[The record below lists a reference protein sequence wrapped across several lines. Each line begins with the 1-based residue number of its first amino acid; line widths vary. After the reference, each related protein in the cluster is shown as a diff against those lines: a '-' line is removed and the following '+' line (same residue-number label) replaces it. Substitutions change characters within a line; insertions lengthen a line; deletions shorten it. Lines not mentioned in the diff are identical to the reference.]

1 MNILCIGKLTYDI
14 ICPMEGMPLSGQ
26 KYMNGER
33 MENGGGEVANAAYL
47 LGKWGVK
54 SAMAGV
60 VGSDDFAT
68 KIKKELEGVQ
78 IDTSLIETS
87 YEKPTIL
94 TFIMINKHDGTNA
107 IIRTYRRDFAV
118 LRKQDLGMVPDIIL
132 ADGHE
137 YGATHLMLER
147 NPKALS
153 VLVAEENKPEIL
165 ELCKF
170 SKYVLCSKEFAES
183 ITNMKCDFE
192 KPATLVN
199 LYQSLKNRFP
209 NNEIVVTLKN
219 KGALYSVDGEIKIM
233 PGINAKVA
241 DLTGAGD
248 AFRGAFIYGLSNNFP
263 MDKTITYANIAAG
276 LTIENVGTRIAFPSL
291 NDVINYYN
299 QKISVQGNNGTT
311 QSNVSQATAPKI
323 EMQNSAIQP
332 QMQVTNTNITSQTSV
347 PSNPNITY
355 AQPVQSQMA
364 QQPVQ
369 SVQSPAAS
377 IPGSVPA
384 QPTQNNAVAMQSIPD
399 VMPEIPKN

>member
-26 KYMNGER
+26 KYMNGEKI
-33 MENGGGEVANAAYL
+33 ENGGGEVANAAYL

-54 SAMAGV
+54 PVVAGV

-68 KIKKELEGVQ
+68 KIKKELEGFQ

-94 TFIMINKHDGTNA
+94 SFIIINRQDGTNA
-107 IIRTYRRDFAV
+107 IIRNYKKDFAA
-118 LRKQDLGMVPDIIL
+118 LRKQDLGMTPDIIL

-147 NPKALS
+147 NPKAIS
-153 VLVAEENKPEIL
+153 VLIAEENKPEIL

-192 KPATLVN
+192 KPVTLVN
-199 LYQSLKNRFP
+199 LYQTLKNRFP

-219 KGALYSVDGEIKIM
+219 KGALYSVGGEIKIM

-248 AFRGAFIYGLSNNFP
+248 AFRGAFVYGLSNNFP
-263 MDKTITYANIAAG
+263 IDKIITYANIAAG
-276 LTIENVGTRIAFPSL
+276 LTIENIGTRTAFPSL

-299 QKISVQGNNGTT
+299 QKASIQGNGGIN
-311 QSNVSQATAPKI
+311 QSNISQMTEQNPQIKSAPSTTSSAQITNVNVTAQTSASVNSDKPQVVSQPVHDPATGTLGDVSLEPMKNKTTP
-323 EMQNSAIQP
+323 MQA
-332 QMQVTNTNITSQTSV
+332 
-347 PSNPNITY
+347 
-355 AQPVQSQMA
+355 
-364 QQPVQ
+364 
-369 SVQSPAAS
+369 
-377 IPGSVPA
+377 
-384 QPTQNNAVAMQSIPD
+384 IPD